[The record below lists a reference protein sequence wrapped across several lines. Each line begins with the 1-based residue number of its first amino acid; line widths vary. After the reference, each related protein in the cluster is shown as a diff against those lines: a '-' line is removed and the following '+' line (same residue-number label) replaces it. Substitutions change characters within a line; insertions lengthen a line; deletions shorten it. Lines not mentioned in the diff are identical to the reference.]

1 MTFQGKIVYL
11 YESPAVIIESPRL
24 CPQSVVDPR
33 SEKSKATMKHG
44 VRRLGRLIGKG
55 KPTRMTIDEHVEA
68 HRFSVER
75 AVSVHSSGPLNQ
87 SRFMR

>member
-1 MTFQGKIVYL
+1 
-11 YESPAVIIESPRL
+11 
-24 CPQSVVDPR
+24 
-33 SEKSKATMKHG
+33 MKHG

>member
-1 MTFQGKIVYL
+1 
-11 YESPAVIIESPRL
+11 
-24 CPQSVVDPR
+24 
-33 SEKSKATMKHG
+33 MKHG

-87 SRFMR
+87 NRFMR

>member
-1 MTFQGKIVYL
+1 
-11 YESPAVIIESPRL
+11 
-24 CPQSVVDPR
+24 
-33 SEKSKATMKHG
+33 MKHG

-55 KPTRMTIDEHVEA
+55 KPTRITIDEQVEA

-87 SRFMR
+87 TRFMR

>member
-1 MTFQGKIVYL
+1 MSIQGKIVYL
-11 YESPAVIIESPRL
+11 YESSDAIIESPPLR
-24 CPQSVVDPR
+24 PQSVVDPR
-33 SEKSKATMKHG
+33 SEKSRATMKHG

-55 KPTRMTIDEHVEA
+55 KPTRMTIDEHVDA

-87 SRFMR
+87 NRYMR

>member
-1 MTFQGKIVYL
+1 
-11 YESPAVIIESPRL
+11 
-24 CPQSVVDPR
+24 
-33 SEKSKATMKHG
+33 MKHG

-55 KPTRMTIDEHVEA
+55 KPTRITIDEQVEA

>member
-1 MTFQGKIVYL
+1 MSFQGKIVYL
-11 YESPAVIIESPRL
+11 YESFLVIIESPPLR
-24 CPQSVVDPR
+24 PRSVVDLCSQGR
-33 SEKSKATMKHG
+33 TATMKHG

-55 KPTRMTIDEHVEA
+55 KPTRMTIDEQVEA

-87 SRFMR
+87 SRYMR